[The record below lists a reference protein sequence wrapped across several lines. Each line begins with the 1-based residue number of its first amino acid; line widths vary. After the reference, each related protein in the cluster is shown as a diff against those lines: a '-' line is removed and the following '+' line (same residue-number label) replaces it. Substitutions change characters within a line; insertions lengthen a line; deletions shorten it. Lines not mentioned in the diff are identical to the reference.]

1 MKIKK
6 AILPVA
12 GKGTRMMPLTMHQP
26 KGMIALADKPII
38 HYVLDEMRASGIEE
52 IILVLGKNQEVFRQ
66 YINHLKKEH
75 AWNGIKFHFAYQTKP
90 LGDGDA
96 VYSARKFIKKDEPFV
111 VAFCDDIFGTNNK
124 PLIKMINEFNHFNL
138 PIILLEKVPMEIVSR
153 FGVVKTLNKKG
164 TVHSLVGWVEKPQ
177 TPAEAPSNLT
187 FVGRCVVPYEIFN
200 YIKKQYPFK
209 GKEIKMAYAF
219 EFFMKEHGQIKGIS
233 EKITRFDCGSKEGL
247 VCAQAH
253 FALNH
258 PQFKNIRAKLI

>member
-1 MKIKK
+1 
-6 AILPVA
+6 
-12 GKGTRMMPLTMHQP
+12 MPLTMHQP

-52 IILVLGKNQEVFRQ
+52 IILVLGKNQEVFKQ

-96 VYSARKFIKKDEPFV
+96 VYSARKFIKKGEPFV
-111 VAFCDDIFGTNNK
+111 VAFCDDVFSCVNHPLGNMIKEFEKNNF
-124 PLIKMINEFNHFNL
+124 PT
-138 PIILLEKVPMEIVSR
+138 ILLEKVPKSLVNR
-153 FGVVKTLNKKG
+153 FGVVKTTSKKG
-164 TVHSLVGWVEKPQ
+164 VVHSIIGLVEKPKIE
-177 TPAEAPSNLT
+177 EAPSNLT
-187 FVGRCVVPYEIFN
+187 IVGRYVLPYKIFE

-209 GKEIKMAYAF
+209 EQEIKLAF
-219 EFFMKEHGQIKGIS
+219 AFQLYLNDNPEIKGICQN
-233 EKITRFDCGSKEGL
+233 TARFDCGSKEGL
-247 VCAQAH
+247 VRAQAH